1 MKMEISPGLRYLAG
15 IAVKMTAGL
24 TVAHMGLSAL
34 CRALEVQTPSILLI
48 GAGSAALFLPSV
60 ALYWRLWWFVQGRK
74 ARAMGATLP
83 PEAKDA
89 LPFNL
94 GTLKMMIDAF
104 ENGYTGEAY
113 RPILEKNGITGNAFA
128 LKAGFSPLQYYTME
142 PQHVKAVLATQ
153 FDDWEKGD
161 VFKGQMQSVLGTGV
175 FNSDGEMWKFHRG
188 MTRPFFSKDR
198 ISDFDIFDAHVTSAI
213 AQAKARLASGHAIDF
228 QDMCSRITLDSA
240 TAFLFNHDVASLSAS
255 LIYPPGTPEAVNQDR
270 AHPSNAF
277 AHAFSSAQH
286 RIAFRSFLGDVWPLA
301 EITGDKSKK
310 DMDIVNAYIEP
321 IIEEAIRVKREGK
334 TPEISDKTVEGHKSL
349 LDYLLSVTEDRAV
362 IKDETLN
369 IMIAG
374 RDTIAA
380 TLTFGA
386 YMLAEH
392 PHVLKKLRE
401 EVLNTV
407 GPSQRPTHEDLK
419 SMKYVRA
426 FLNEVLRLYP
436 PVPFDVRCAVRDTQ
450 WPSAN
455 PGGQPLFVP
464 KGTQGIYSVF
474 LMQRRTDLWGPDAED
489 FDPDRFIDERLHKYL
504 VPNPWVF
511 APFNGGPR
519 ICLGQQFA
527 YNEASFTLVR
537 LMQAFDSIS
546 LARDV
551 QPKETQPP
559 ASWAQAPGRQ
569 AIEKI
574 VPKQHLTLYAHGGL
588 WVRMGVMEE
597 AQTPGP

>member
-1 MKMEISPGLRYLAG
+1 MGISPGLRYVSG
-15 IAVKMTAGL
+15 IAVKVSGAL
-24 TVAHMGLSAL
+24 AIAHIVLSAL
-34 CRALEVQTPSILLI
+34 CNALEVPAPSILAVGVI
-48 GAGSAALFLPSV
+48 GVALFLPGV
-60 ALYWRLWWFVQGRK
+60 ALNRRWRWYRQGRK
-74 ARAMGATLP
+74 AKAVGAVLP
-83 PEAKDA
+83 PQARDA
-89 LPFNL
+89 MPFNL
-94 GTLKMMIDAF
+94 GTLKTMLDAF
-104 ENGYTGEAY
+104 ETGYTG
-113 RPILEKNGITGNAFA
+113 RPIMEKSGIAGNTFA
-128 LKAGFSPLQYYTME
+128 LKAGCSPLQYYTTE
-142 PQHVKAVLATQ
+142 PHHVKAMLATH
-153 FDDWEKGD
+153 FEDWEKGE
-161 VFKGQMQSVLGTGV
+161 VFKDQMKSVLGTGV
-175 FNSDGEMWKFHRG
+175 FNADGEMWKFHRG

-213 AQAKARLASGHAIDF
+213 AQAKTRLAAGYAIDF

-240 TAFLFNHDVASLSAS
+240 TAFLFNHDVASLSAG
-255 LIYPPGTPEAVNQDR
+255 LIYPPGAPESVNHDK

-286 RIAFRSFLGDVWPLA
+286 RIAFRSFLGDVWALT
-301 EITGDKSKK
+301 ELTGDKTKK

-321 IIEEAIRVKREGK
+321 IIEEAIRNKREGK
-334 TPEISDKTVEGHKSL
+334 VAEVDEKTVEGHTSL

-380 TLTFGA
+380 TLTFSA
-386 YMLAEH
+386 YMLAEN

-401 EVLNTV
+401 EVLNTI

-436 PVPFDVRCAVRDTQ
+436 PVPFDVRTAARDTQ
-450 WPSAN
+450 WPSAT
-455 PGGQPLFVP
+455 PDGQALFVP
-464 KGTQGIYSVF
+464 KGTQGVYSVF
-474 LMQRRTDLWGPDAED
+474 LMHRRTDLWGPDAEV

-504 VPNPWVF
+504 VQQPF
-511 APFNGGPR
+511 SYLPFNAGPR

-537 LMQAFDSIS
+537 LMQAFDSIT

-551 QPKETQPP
+551 QPKETLPP

-569 AIEKI
+569 AMEKI
-574 VPKQHLTLYAHGGL
+574 IPKQHLTMYSHGGL
-588 WVRMGVMEE
+588 WVRMGAADNVE
-597 AQTPGP
+597 AAGP